1 MAIFLGNKEPQWPT
15 AVKPSTDNMFPH
27 YGMGQT
33 FPRATVLPGFSNDDA
48 AGSAIKVNWAGGYA
62 PRTDRMDYLDK
73 TGTAITTSAWNGGI
87 IPGDCASGADNILG
101 FYMDDADDVMY
112 MVCQDVRAGEL
123 DRLQFVSV
131 NKGGT
136 IGTFSAGWQT
146 PSGTSFDGAQDNYRT
161 ALRRTGGDGSGNF
174 EMMWTKASPSKDTTT
189 APYTGCILT
198 FNASTGALTESVL
211 VPDTALM
218 AYNAYTMPMCG
229 WVTSNNIVASIGGN
243 TPDGVI
249 GGAYGTLL
257 NKSTGNGK
265 NMCLFPTNDSGAI
278 KLDHTAYY
286 PTGGYHRGYAWVSA
300 AGYYGGVTF
309 CNFYNTTDLH
319 NMIDEMAVQHGIL

>member
-48 AGSAIKVNWAGGYA
+48 AGSAIKVNWQGGYSTY
-62 PRTDRMDYLDK
+62 TDRMDYLDK
-73 TGTAITTSAWNGGI
+73 TGTAITTGAWSGGI
-87 IPGDCASGADNILG
+87 TAGDCASGAENILA

-112 MVCQDVRAGEL
+112 MVCQDVRAGEV

-146 PSGTSFDGAQDNYRT
+146 PSGTSFDGVHDNYR
-161 ALRRTGGDGSGNF
+161 AGLRRTGGDGSGNF
-174 EMMWTKASPSKDTTT
+174 EMILSKASPNKNTTT

-198 FNASTGALTESVL
+198 FNASTGAMTESVL

-218 AYNAYTMPMCG
+218 PYYAYGLAGGG
-229 WVTSNNIVASIGGN
+229 WVTSNNIVASVNGN

-249 GGAYGTLL
+249 GGAYGLLL
-257 NKSTGNGK
+257 NKSTGNSK
-265 NMCLFPTNDSGAI
+265 YSCLFPTNDSGAI
-278 KLDHTAYY
+278 KLGHTAYY
-286 PTGGYHRGYAWVSA
+286 PEGGYHRGYAWISA
-300 AGYYGGVTF
+300 AGYYGGVKF

-319 NMIDEMAVQHGIL
+319 NMIDEMAVQHGLL